1 MKTTLNKFEKAA
13 IRRNL
18 KTLMP
23 SLKAKAK
30 LQDKIAAIEAEIAV
44 IDNTI
49 TAIDTQTH
57 VICGY
62 TMEELTE
69 YKTIELMNADGTTT
83 TKKVIDFKYPDILP
97 PVEVSQPEVIEST
110 QEEEIAE
117 NEAINELNE
126 LPEPPAEVE
135 VDIPTENQAPV
146 DGEEIA
152 EVFESQ
158 STPKQIEA
166 DTDEFSF

>member
-30 LQDKIAAIEAEIAV
+30 LQEKIAGIEAEIAI

-69 YKTIELMNADGTTT
+69 YKTIEVMNADGTTT
-83 TKKVIDFKYPDILP
+83 TKKVVDFKYPDILP
-97 PVEVSQPEVIEST
+97 SVEVSQPEVIEST

-126 LPEPPAEVE
+126 VSL
-135 VDIPTENQAPV
+135 IPSENQAPV
-146 DGEEIA
+146 DGQEIEDVFA
-152 EVFESQ
+152 STSTSKEV
-158 STPKQIEA
+158 II
-166 DTDEFSF
+166 DDFSF